1 MKIELDEKIMYEQ
14 LELKTTTQNWFIKN
28 KMQFIQSLIKQWKLK
43 MEFKIIYSKNNITN
57 N

>member
-28 KMQFIQSLIKQWKLK
+28 KMQFIQSLIKQRKLK